1 MVLLMSPLEA
11 LGWVL
16 EGDRKTC
23 LKVGR
28 TFVDE
33 E

>member
-1 MVLLMSPLEA
+1 MILLMGPLEA

-16 EGDRKTC
+16 EVDRKTC
-23 LKVGR
+23 LKVR
-28 TFVDE
+28 ETTVDE